1 MKKGKGLFSL
11 IVLILLV
18 AAVPLMAADLSTR
31 SEAEFKAAL
40 IIPSI
45 PPADLSGVQLYAET
59 DTKEQ
64 DTYAQ
69 ALGDEEFLENE
80 DEDYL
85 EEDTAG
91 VKVVDPFEP
100 LNRFFFD
107 INDKLY
113 FWVLK
118 PVAKGYSKIVPE
130 KVRISVKNVFNNIS
144 TPVRV
149 VNNLLQGK
157 VEHAGDE
164 LVRFGVN
171 STVGVLGLFDYAK
184 TELEIPM
191 RDEDFGQTLGVWG
204 LAPGFYIN
212 WPILGPSTLRDSIG
226 YAGDYFLEPVNYI
239 EPFIDQ
245 FAIKVGDTV
254 NRASLSIGEYEEIK
268 KDALDPYA
276 AVRDIYIQYRKS
288 KLDR

>member
-1 MKKGKGLFSL
+1 MIMKKSHGLFIL
-11 IVLILLV
+11 VVFILLV
-18 AAVPLMAADLSTR
+18 AAVPIMAADISSR
-31 SEAEFKAAL
+31 SGAEYKAAL
-40 IIPSI
+40 IIPSF
-45 PPADLSGVQLYAET
+45 PPADASGIQLDT
-59 DTKEQ
+59 DVDITEQ

-69 ALGDEEFLENE
+69 ALGDEEYLE

-85 EEDTAG
+85 EEEDLEKIA
-91 VKVVDPFEP
+91 DPFEP

-107 INDKLY
+107 FNDKLY

-130 KVRISVKNVFNNIS
+130 KVRQSVKNLFNNVS

-157 VEHAGDE
+157 IELAGDE

-191 RDEDFGQTLGVWG
+191 QEEDFGQTLGVWG
-204 LAPGFYIN
+204 LSPGFYIN
-212 WPILGPSTLRDSIG
+212 WPFLGPSTLRDSIG
-226 YAGDYFLEPVNYI
+226 YAGDYFLEPVNYVN
-239 EPFIDQ
+239 PLIDRY
-245 FAIKVGDTV
+245 AIKIGDSV
-254 NRASLSIGEYEEIK
+254 NRASLTIGDYEEIK

-276 AVRDIYIQYRKS
+276 AIRDIYTQYRKS
-288 KLDR
+288 KLER